1 MVERFEFWRVFI
13 VVYMFLCL
21 VSDCG
26 EIWLNLIRFAYIDCA
41 CTDPF
46 LSRKSSTWHLTV
58 LQPGVRLQRTAVFLH
73 IRPSDITIVTVFLL
87 SIFLYLS
94 VVKPLC
100 IDKYINSWISV
111 SFPPVSYFGTFVTSS
126 VFFQLDVRWE
136 MVAYGKTQDQLE
148 LTEQAHNLLSMTNTL
163 KPRSL
168 NL

>member
-1 MVERFEFWRVFI
+1 
-13 VVYMFLCL
+13 VV
-21 VSDCG
+21 
-26 EIWLNLIRFAYIDCA
+26 N
-41 CTDPF
+41 P
-46 LSRKSSTWHLTV
+46 
-58 LQPGVRLQRTAVFLH
+58 
-73 IRPSDITIVTVFLL
+73 
-87 SIFLYLS
+87 LYT
-94 VVKPLC
+94 
-100 IDKYINSWISV
+100 DKYINSCISV